1 MSVSPERLSHFGDS
15 LAISVLHPHK
25 GVITSKLQDDMKV
38 TINRTAK
45 ALTRV
50 MPSNATRLAIVCIG
64 ARDII
69 GYSIGPRVG
78 TMLSKLK
85 LKNCRVYGSL
95 KSHLSYLELKK
106 GMLRIPK
113 NVDCTIAIDAGYS
126 LLGGNV
132 GCISVAAEPII
143 PASFSEKM
151 LNPIGNVSVIG
162 VVAAVDPDD
171 NEKLLFDVDL
181 DAVALM
187 SQVIA
192 SALEKML
199 RAGGFVCDAKKN
211 QSIA

>member
-1 MSVSPERLSHFGDS
+1 
-15 LAISVLHPHK
+15 
-25 GVITSKLQDDMKV
+25 
-38 TINRTAK
+38 
-45 ALTRV
+45 
-50 MPSNATRLAIVCIG
+50 
-64 ARDII
+64 
-69 GYSIGPRVG
+69 
-78 TMLSKLK
+78 
-85 LKNCRVYGSL
+85 
-95 KSHLSYLELKK
+95 
-106 GMLRIPK
+106 
-113 NVDCTIAIDAGYS
+113 
-126 LLGGNV
+126 
-132 GCISVAAEPII
+132 
-143 PASFSEKM
+143 M